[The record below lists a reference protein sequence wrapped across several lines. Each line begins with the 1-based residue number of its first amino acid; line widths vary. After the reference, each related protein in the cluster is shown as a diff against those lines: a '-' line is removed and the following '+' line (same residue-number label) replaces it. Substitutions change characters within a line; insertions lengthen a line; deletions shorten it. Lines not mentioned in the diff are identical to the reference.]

1 MHFDA
6 LELRFVVAGLGVI
19 LRTRYRF
26 DSLKAA
32 FGDWEA
38 VGSDWKDGFDNP
50 RLRQRFSRR
59 TAGFKGWILGGE
71 HVALPNYVIY
81 ENVDHLANA
90 LNARELEPVGGDE
103 ELDRWG
109 LRYKGRVAKTRLT
122 ESRDLLFSL
131 GLLPTSALR
140 SAGLVEVLPMKA
152 KKEPPAIWFEN
163 GEDASALSTS
173 SPAPENKTYLKKLGE
188 LGFAGYAKAVCV
200 PVDVRLK
207 AGLRLRRARWVAQFP
222 RPKPRR
228 FPKPARLGGGRVPAP
243 RGRFPFMYFDGKS
256 AKLVPTLDEVPQQV
270 KNDLERSGEYSALRW
285 EELLPPLSLA
295 ALYVVRAAE
304 IKTRTPDE
312 LEEPKE
318 AQPSVAVPRGL
329 VAVSGHAAV
338 RLSANLTRLGG
349 AAAIAAWEASS
360 SGADFDPD
368 SLEADSDIF
377 LCQRMLPPSSGW
389 FPDNKVFRQLCFWEG

>member
-1 MHFDA
+1 
-6 LELRFVVAGLGVI
+6 
-19 LRTRYRF
+19 
-26 DSLKAA
+26 
-32 FGDWEA
+32 
-38 VGSDWKDGFDNP
+38 
-50 RLRQRFSRR
+50 
-59 TAGFKGWILGGE
+59 
-71 HVALPNYVIY
+71 
-81 ENVDHLANA
+81 
-90 LNARELEPVGGDE
+90 
-103 ELDRWG
+103 
-109 LRYKGRVAKTRLT
+109 
-122 ESRDLLFSL
+122 
-131 GLLPTSALR
+131 
-140 SAGLVEVLPMKA
+140 
-152 KKEPPAIWFEN
+152 
-163 GEDASALSTS
+163 
-173 SPAPENKTYLKKLGE
+173 
-188 LGFAGYAKAVCV
+188 
-200 PVDVRLK
+200 
-207 AGLRLRRARWVAQFP
+207 
-222 RPKPRR
+222 
-228 FPKPARLGGGRVPAP
+228 
-243 RGRFPFMYFDGKS
+243 MYFDGKS

-389 FPDNKVFRQLCFWEG
+389 FPDN